1 MNSTAY
7 TAMVE
12 QMEKGAY
19 TEVNAKKTIAN
30 LYARQMIT
38 DDEYNDLMDKADA
51 LAANTPDGEALSR
64 IVALESAV
72 KSLQSEVAALKEA
85 VTSGSTEIPEPEPGQ
100 TGAEDDPIDAVRGM
114 TYYKDKYYRDPNDGQ
129 VYQCYRDSDSHPG
142 SGVALAYLPHE
153 LVNIYFYFTRV
164 S

>member
-7 TAMVE
+7 TAMAE
-12 QMEKGAY
+12 QMEAGAY

-51 LAANTPDGEALSR
+51 LVANTPDGEVLTR
-64 IVALESAV
+64 VVALEKAV
-72 KSLQSEVAALKEA
+72 STLQSEVAALKEA
-85 VTSGSTEIPEPEPGQ
+85 VASGGTEVPEPDPGQ
-100 TGAEDDPIDAVRGM
+100 TGAENDPIDAVRGM
-114 TYYKDKYYRDPNDGQ
+114 TYYKDKYYRDPDDGQ
-129 VYQCYRDSDSHPG
+129 VYQCYRDSDTEPG

>member
-7 TAMVE
+7 TAMAE

-19 TEVNAKKTIAN
+19 TEPAAKITIAN
-30 LYARQMIT
+30 LYARQMLT
-38 DDEYNDLMDKADA
+38 EKEYNELMDKADA
-51 LAANTPDGEALSR
+51 LAANTQDGDTLAR
-64 IVALESAV
+64 IVALEGAVNQLSADV
-72 KSLQSEVAALKEA
+72 KAIKDTVEQGGTV
-85 VTSGSTEIPEPEPGQ
+85 VPEPEPGQ
-100 TGAEDDPIDAVRGM
+100 SGAEDDPIDAVRGM
-114 TYYKDKYYRDPNDGQ
+114 TYYKDKYYRDTDDGQ
-129 VYQCYRDSDSHPG
+129 VYQCYRDSDTEPG